1 MVKKKI
7 TKSTN
12 SIVQV
17 VRREVEYMRE
27 DAIWNGRRDDGGAGR
42 LEEILE
48 AWLAGMSGK
57 TPSTLKKYEDIVHKE
72 NDPEWKE
79 FQRLRCKFG
88 D

>member
-7 TKSTN
+7 TKST
-12 SIVQV
+12 
-17 VRREVEYMRE
+17 
-27 DAIWNGRRDDGGAGR
+27 AIWNGRRDDGGAGR

-72 NDPEWKE
+72 TILSGRSFRDSDVSSVID
-79 FQRLRCKFG
+79 RVSVVG
-88 D
+88 G